1 VLPAL
6 FVSHGAPTLI
16 LDDVPARHFLATL
29 SKRVNRPK
37 AILAVSA
44 HWGTREHE
52 VNDVAVNATI
62 HDFYGFPDALY
73 RMQYPAPGAPSLARR
88 VAELTGATLD
98 KTRGLDHGAWVPL
111 MLGWPAA
118 DIPVAQLSIQPERD
132 AAWHIALG
140 RRLAPLRDEDVLI
153 LASGSFTH
161 NLVEFRRF
169 AGQAEPAWVSDF
181 ADWMHEALLRRRDDD
196 VANYRRL
203 APEAERNHPTDEH
216 LLPLFVAYGAGRGA
230 PERLHASQ
238 TFGILRMDAYAFP

>member
-1 VLPAL
+1 
-6 FVSHGAPTLI
+6 
-16 LDDVPARHFLATL
+16 
-29 SKRVNRPK
+29 
-37 AILAVSA
+37 
-44 HWGTREHE
+44 

-73 RMQYPAPGAPSLARR
+73 RMQYPAPGAPSLAAR
-88 VAELTGATLD
+88 VAELTGAKLD

-118 DIPVAQLSIQPERD
+118 DIPVAQLSIQPERG

-140 RRLAPLRDEDVLI
+140 RRLAPLRDEDILI

-161 NLVEFRRF
+161 NLLEFRRF

-181 ADWMHEALLRRRDDD
+181 ADWMDEALLERRDDD
-196 VANYRRL
+196 LENYRRL
-203 APEAERNHPTDEH
+203 APGAERNHPTDEH
-216 LLPLFVAYGAGRGA
+216 LLPLFVAYGAGNGA

>member
-16 LDDVPARHFLATL
+16 LDDVPARHFLASL
-29 SKRVNRPK
+29 SERVRRPK
-37 AILAVSA
+37 AILVVSA
-44 HWGTREHE
+44 HWGTREPT

-73 RMQYPAPGAPSLARR
+73 RLQYPAPGAASLAQR
-88 VAELTGATLD
+88 VAELAGATVD
-98 KTRGLDHGAWVPL
+98 KSRGLDHGAWVPL

-140 RRLAPLRDEDVLI
+140 RRLAPLREEKVLI

-161 NLVEFRRF
+161 NLLELRRF
-169 AGQAEPAWVSDF
+169 AGEAEPAWVSDF
-181 ADWMHEALLRRRDDD
+181 AAWMNEALLDRRDDD
-196 VANYRRL
+196 LASYRRL
-203 APEAERNHPTDEH
+203 APAAERNHPTDEH

>member
-1 VLPAL
+1 MLPAL

-16 LDDVPARHFLATL
+16 LDDVPARRFLAGL
-29 SKRVNRPK
+29 GQRVERPK
-37 AILAVSA
+37 AILVVSA
-44 HWGTREHE
+44 HWGTREPE
-52 VNDVAVNATI
+52 VNDVAVNGTI

-73 RMQYPAPGAPSLARR
+73 RLQYPAPGAPSLAAR

-98 KTRGLDHGAWVPL
+98 RSRGLDHGAWVPL

-161 NLVEFRRF
+161 NLVELRRF

-181 ADWMHEALLRRRDDD
+181 AAWMNEALVERRDDD
-196 VANYRRL
+196 LANYRRL

>member
-16 LDDVPARHFLATL
+16 LDDVPARHFLASL
-29 SKRVNRPK
+29 STRVRRPK

-44 HWGTREHE
+44 HWGTPESE

-62 HDFYGFPDALY
+62 HDFSGFPDALY
-73 RMQYPAPGAPSLARR
+73 RMRYPAPGAPSLATR

-98 KTRGLDHGAWVPL
+98 HSRGLDHGAWVPL

-140 RRLAPLRDEDVLI
+140 RRLSPLRDEDVLI

-161 NLVEFRRF
+161 NLLEFRRF

-181 ADWMHEALLRRRDDD
+181 AAWMNEALLEHRDDD
-196 VANYRRL
+196 LANYRRL